1 VQRALSQIL
10 GALPEVV
17 VSPCVKGRF
26 YSQMQRKLSQLT
38 TSPTNEIVSLDFS
51 DIMRRLGG

>member
-1 VQRALSQIL
+1 M
-10 GALPEVV
+10 V

>member
-1 VQRALSQIL
+1 VQRALSQLL
-10 GALPEVV
+10 GALPAVV

-26 YSQMQRKLSQLT
+26 YRQMQRKLSQLT
-38 TSPTNEIVSLDFS
+38 TSPTNEIVSVDFS